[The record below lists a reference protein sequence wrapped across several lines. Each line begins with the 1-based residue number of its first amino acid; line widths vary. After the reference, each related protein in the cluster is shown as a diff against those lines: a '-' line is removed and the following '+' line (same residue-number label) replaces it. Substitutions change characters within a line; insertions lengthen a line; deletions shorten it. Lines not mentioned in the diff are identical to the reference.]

1 MGPPD
6 SGGVSRVPPYL
17 GYRWAGGGLR
27 ARGCHP
33 LRPAFPGRCARRP
46 PCRGPVPLPRRAGPA
61 VWASS
66 AFARRYWRNHSC
78 LLFLRLLR
86 CFTSPGVA
94 HPALWIRAGAPPSRG
109 AGCPIRT
116 PPDRRPHA
124 PPRGFSQLAAS
135 FIACRRQGIR
145 RAPVQPGRHKGARPA
160 LRAARR
166 HLRRLLL
173 DEKTTVHGAPGAAH
187 TFQGEM
193 SLPPAHYARGTFS
206 TWREAARIPAR
217 ERAVAGLLPCPLPKI
232 AGRPSRPAGEMVVG
246 AHGLGPWTSSLS
258 ETRSNQLS
266 YAPGSPGDA
275 PSGDGT
281 AQRGAPG
288 LAPPSGGPA
297 PGKEVIQPLGRR
309 RLP

>member
-17 GYRWAGGGLR
+17 GSRWAGGGLR

-46 PCRGPVPLPRRAGPA
+46 PCRAPVPLPRRAGPA

-94 HPALWIRAGAPPSRG
+94 PAALWIRAGAPPSRG

-166 HLRRLLL
+166 QRRLLL
-173 DEKTTVHGAPGAAH
+173 DEKTTVRGGLNRRAQLL
-187 TFQGEM
+187 QGEM
-193 SLPPAHYARGTFS
+193 SLPPAHEGAGDVLYLAGG
-206 TWREAARIPAR
+206 
-217 ERAVAGLLPCPLPKI
+217 RANP
-232 AGRPSRPAGEMVVG
+232 RP
-246 AHGLGPWTSSLS
+246 
-258 ETRSNQLS
+258 
-266 YAPGSPGDA
+266 
-275 PSGDGT
+275 
-281 AQRGAPG
+281 
-288 LAPPSGGPA
+288 
-297 PGKEVIQPLGRR
+297 
-309 RLP
+309 